1 METFCCGNGI
11 MVEMQ
16 RVAECLA
23 MHWVLLRFWNPKILT
38 LEKKKRNMVINNVCF
53 NLLVFLVSP
62 LYFILV

>member
-38 LEKKKRNMVINNVCF
+38 LEKKKETW
-53 NLLVFLVSP
+53 
-62 LYFILV
+62 